1 MRKLPG
7 VEDPRGPSSCLATTD
22 DAPDLHERGLIV
34 FGMRRPDA
42 SPETSLSSLDATS
55 LATEL
60 VRDQLTL
67 QLVEQLLLAF

>member
-1 MRKLPG
+1 
-7 VEDPRGPSSCLATTD
+7 
-22 DAPDLHERGLIV
+22 
-34 FGMRRPDA
+34 MRRPDA